1 MNDAGNAGL
10 RGWNEMALGVVYC
23 QIHCQIHSQIDR
35 QDFAI
40 AEPVLKRGPIA
51 IGPPV
56 EVGAIADGDQT
67 WAFLLLAETLD
78 RDVLLTDWPVP
89 NQAVQNQAVSNQAVP
104 VPGAPI

>member
-23 QIHCQIHSQIDR
+23 QIHCQIHDQIDQ

-40 AEPVLKRGPIA
+40 AEPVLEHGPIA
-51 IGPPV
+51 IDPPV
-56 EVGAIADGDQT
+56 GVGVIADVDQT

-89 NQAVQNQAVSNQAVP
+89 NQAVSNQAVP